1 MRTITIAAAVLIC
14 AATAFAQDAGK
25 TQLSVTTS
33 NLGFGESNGQSQWS
47 GGFAVA
53 LSRAWSP
60 RWSTELSVAAERHKG
75 LYTMFEQQAF
85 QPIGTVVPITVKRS
99 FRVFP
104 VDLTTQYRF
113 TNSSRWTPYL
123 FGGVRYVAAP
133 AGNNSSAA
141 IPTSSGAF
149 MPVTAGFMFGG
160 DRTSAE
166 IGAGT
171 SLRITPHFGLRFD
184 ATRLLRSNEVNYD
197 PRLRTA
203 FGVSWKF

>member
-14 AATAFAQDAGK
+14 AATAFAQDTAK

-33 NLGFGESNGQSQWS
+33 NLGFGETRGQSEWS
-47 GGFAVA
+47 GGVAVA

-60 RWSTELSVAAERHKG
+60 RWSTELGVAAERHKG
-75 LYTMFEQQAF
+75 LFTMFEQQPF
-85 QPIGTVVPITVKRS
+85 QPIGVVVPFTVKRS
-99 FRVFP
+99 FTVFP

-113 TNSSRWTPYL
+113 TNSSRWTPYV
-123 FGGVRYVAAP
+123 FGGIRYVAAP
-133 AGNNSSAA
+133 AGDNSSAA
-141 IPTSSGAF
+141 VPTANGF
-149 MPVTAGFMFGG
+149 MPVTGGFAFGG

-184 ATRLLRSNEVNYD
+184 ATRLLRSDEVNYD
-197 PRLRTA
+197 PRVRAA
-203 FGVSWKF
+203 FGVSWRF